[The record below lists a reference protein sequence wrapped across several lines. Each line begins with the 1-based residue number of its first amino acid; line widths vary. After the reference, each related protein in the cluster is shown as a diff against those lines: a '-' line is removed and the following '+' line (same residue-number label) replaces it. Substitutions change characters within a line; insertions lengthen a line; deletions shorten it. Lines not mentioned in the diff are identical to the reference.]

1 MTLAAANFFE
11 YRTMMA
17 TADKSLSGWLEVSC
31 IKHCVI
37 ISAIC
42 NVLYI

>member
-11 YRTMMA
+11 YRIMMA
-17 TADKSLSGWLEVSC
+17 TADKSLSGWLEVCC
-31 IKHCVI
+31 IKLFVI

>member
-1 MTLAAANFFE
+1 MTLASENYFE

-17 TADKSLSGWLEVSC
+17 TADKSLSGWLEVCC
-31 IKHCVI
+31 IKLFVI
-37 ISAIC
+37 ISALC